1 MSDQGN
7 QSNRPDQSKDAAQP
21 PKGAPVPA
29 VTQNPAAQPPEA
41 ASGPRAVAPTGQNP
55 PTHPPGSAPADRP
68 AQPGQTTTDP
78 SETGGSTTIA
88 PAPAVLAD
96 QTIPAPGAGS
106 GPLPAPAHEVHPQAG
121 SEANVETRPA
131 VTLAP
136 AGGPPAPPPGGSGA
150 AAASATAP
158 GSGTPLS
165 AVAAAATGGSTS
177 VAAGDAAAAERAQP
191 TAAAEAAADT
201 QVPADVGARAAALIR
216 DQAEVLVMR
225 IMFDTQ
231 ELVRVGAHGVDPV
244 TARAI
249 LDTYAAALEHG
260 DARTFAYTYS
270 RAARP
275 MVPQINDQVL
285 PFRLG
290 LQIAATIEGILRD
303 TFQQGFAGD
312 PALQGAST
320 QLLAQLSAPAQQALL
335 IEPREIIQW
344 QAPRI

>member
-1 MSDQGN
+1 M
-7 QSNRPDQSKDAAQP
+7 
-21 PKGAPVPA
+21 
-29 VTQNPAAQPPEA
+29 A
-41 ASGPRAVAPTGQNP
+41 AS
-55 PTHPPGSAPADRP
+55 
-68 AQPGQTTTDP
+68 
-78 SETGGSTTIA
+78 
-88 PAPAVLAD
+88 
-96 QTIPAPGAGS
+96 
-106 GPLPAPAHEVHPQAG
+106 
-121 SEANVETRPA
+121 
-131 VTLAP
+131 
-136 AGGPPAPPPGGSGA
+136 
-150 AAASATAP
+150 
-158 GSGTPLS
+158 
-165 AVAAAATGGSTS
+165 
-177 VAAGDAAAAERAQP
+177 DAAAAERAQP
-191 TAAAEAAADT
+191 TAATEAAAET
-201 QVPADVGARAAALIR
+201 PVPADVGARAAALIR

-225 IMFDTQ
+225 IMYDTQ

-249 LDTYAAALEHG
+249 VETYAAALEHG

-312 PALQGAST
+312 PALQAASG

>member
-7 QSNRPDQSKDAAQP
+7 QSNSPAQP

-41 ASGPRAVAPTGQNP
+41 ASGPRGVAPTGQDP
-55 PTHPPGSAPADRP
+55 QAHAPSSAPAVGP
-68 AQPGQTTTDP
+68 AQPGGANTG
-78 SETGGSTTIA
+78 SAETGGSTTFS

-96 QTIPAPGAGS
+96 QTIAPPGAGS
-106 GPLPAPAHEVHPQAG
+106 GPLPAQAHEVHPQAG
-121 SEANVETRPA
+121 PAAPLETRPA
-131 VTLAP
+131 VTPAP
-136 AGGPPAPPPGGSGA
+136 AAGPPAMPPGGSGA

-158 GSGTPLS
+158 GSGLPLS
-165 AVAAAATGGSTS
+165 AVAQVAGVGNPAVAAT
-177 VAAGDAAAAERAQP
+177 DAAAAERAQP
-191 TAAAEAAADT
+191 TAAAEAATDT
-201 QVPADVGARAAALIR
+201 QVPVDVGARAAALIR

-244 TARAI
+244 TARVI

-290 LQIAATIEGILRD
+290 LQIGATIEGILRD
-303 TFQQGFAGD
+303 TFEQGFAGD
-312 PALQGAST
+312 PALQAAST
-320 QLLAQLSAPAQQALL
+320 HLLAQLSAPAQEALL
-335 IEPREIIQW
+335 IEPRELTQW